1 VDDELVARLDVES
14 VMTELGLIAEVVG
27 DDIHG
32 RARIAAPMLVPDTDC
47 LRTSV
52 LAAWTDT
59 LIGFLSV
66 AAVAPRV
73 PVTLDLS
80 VDLHRLPRAVTE
92 VTGLARVLKAGKSV
106 LTAEVDFRADGEPI
120 GVAMAAFVVE
130 PKGVL
135 RLPSPQEVVAAYSA
149 RVSVMTAPYAE
160 RADCRRERPGVA
172 WLPMSPETLNATGTM
187 NGGLI
192 ALAVEEAVLSAAPG
206 TALSALTLRYL
217 RPGRI
222 GPFVATADL
231 RGDLATVEVRDT
243 GSDNRVVI
251 VATARVSPL
260 ARG

>member
-14 VMTELGLIAEVVG
+14 VMTELALTAELVG
-27 DDIHG
+27 NDIHG
-32 RARIAAPMLVPDTDC
+32 RARIVPPLLIPDTDC

-80 VDLHRLPRAVTE
+80 VDLHRLPRGVNE
-92 VTGLARVLKAGKSV
+92 VTGVARVLKAGKSV
-106 LTAEVDFRADGEPI
+106 LTAEVDFRADDEPI

-130 PKGVL
+130 PKGIL

-149 RVSVMTAPYAE
+149 RVSVLTEPYAE
-160 RADCRRERPGVA
+160 RADCRRVQPGVA
-172 WLPMSPETLNATGTM
+172 WVAMSAETLNAAGTM

-192 ALAVEEAVLSAAPG
+192 ALAVEEAVLSAAPDS
-206 TALSALTLRYL
+206 ALSALTLRYL
-217 RPGRI
+217 RPGRV

-231 RGDLATVEVRDT
+231 RGELATVEVHDT
-243 GSDNRVVI
+243 GSDDRVVI
-251 VATARVSPL
+251 VATGRVSPL
-260 ARG
+260 ARD